1 MTAGNPRPIGR
12 GDCWD
17 SPGTF
22 WAWPVDGYW
31 DVHHAPDGQDPDGS
45 DVVSEF
51 HPTLAD
57 ARRWVREIQDPNLLV
72 SALTG
77 GPR

>member
-12 GDCWD
+12 GNWQDF
-17 SPGTF
+17 PGTF

-31 DVHHAPDGQDPDGS
+31 DVHHAPEGQRPDGS

-57 ARRWVREIQDPNLLV
+57 ARRWAREIRDLDRLV
-72 SALTG
+72 SALAG